1 MQNLTLSITQ
11 LNTYIKQIIDAEEF
25 IQNIGVYGEIT
36 NYKVSNG
43 NAYFDIKEE
52 GAQLSCIKFGA
63 NFSDFKNGDKVL
75 VTGRLNYHVKLGRLT
90 FVASKIEAYG
100 MGELYQKYLE
110 LKKKLQVEG
119 LFDEEFKKP
128 IPKYARNVG
137 VVTSE
142 TGAVIRDILHVRNK
156 KNPHTNVY
164 VYPTKVQGVGAED
177 EIAAG
182 IEFFSTEFPVDV
194 IIVAR
199 GGGSFEDLSPF
210 NTEKVARAAFACSLP
225 IISAVGHETDF
236 SLIDFAADFRAPTP
250 SVAGE
255 VAFFD
260 YMEEISRIKNNI
272 ESAKY
277 FMEKKLEISKSTLQ
291 LETNTII
298 SNIQNRFNVSKQ
310 KVLLLSQTSVNK
322 IDNIILQCKNNLD
335 KLVRVLESN
344 NPLEILK
351 KGYMRADKN
360 GNIISSVRD
369 VEIGDEINLRV
380 SDGKLLANIISKGE
394 DKWNTKK
401 L

>member
-11 LNTYIKQIIDAEEF
+11 LNTYIKQIIDAEEL

-75 VTGRLNYHVKLGRLT
+75 VIGRLNYHVKLGRLT

-277 FMEKKLEISKSTLQ
+277 FMEKKLEISKSNLQ

-380 SDGKLLANIISKGE
+380 SDGKLLASIISKGE

>member
-110 LKKKLQVEG
+110 LKKKLQDEG
-119 LFDEEFKKP
+119 LFDEEFKKS

-277 FMEKKLEISKSTLQ
+277 FMEKKLEISKSNLQ

-322 IDNIILQCKNNLD
+322 IDNIVLQCKNNLD

-380 SDGKLLANIISKGE
+380 SDGKLLASIISKGE
-394 DKWNTKK
+394 DK
-401 L
+401 